1 MASLREVIDSIG
13 VKVAA
18 DACLV
23 SVRAVYKWRKT
34 NTLPHTD
41 YSGVTQHAV
50 RLAEVSG
57 GSFSSSEILA
67 CGRPKPVNA

>member
-13 VKVAA
+13 VKTAA
-18 DACLV
+18 DACQV

-34 NTLPHTD
+34 NALPHTD
-41 YSGVTQHAV
+41 YSGVTQHAAY
-50 RLAEVSG
+50 LSKASS
-57 GSFSSSEILA
+57 GSFSTAEILL